1 MAEEVGAMIREPVVA
16 GSFYPGTAD
25 QLRSMLE
32 QLVDVT
38 VAKEDVVGALMP
50 HAGYQ
55 YSGGVAG
62 AVISRVRFTDTFVIM
77 GPSHTGLGE
86 PFSIMTEGTWKTPLG
101 EVEVNEELAKKIL
114 ASSRLLKED
123 HVAHLQEHAVEVQL
137 PFLQFF
143 ESDIRI
149 VPVILMP
156 ADVAA
161 YQEIGRAIAGAI
173 REIGREVVIIAS
185 GDMTHYETQRVAEQK
200 DQQGIEA
207 MLNLDEVELL
217 KRVRIKGIS
226 MCAYAPA
233 ACMISAAKELGAGE
247 AELVRYQTSGD
258 TTGDYSAVV
267 GYAGII
273 IKRGAMSPIAKLAKE
288 AVESYVREGKR
299 LRPANIT
306 PEMEAK
312 AGVFVS
318 LHKHRELRGCIGTFE
333 PVESNIAEEIVTNAI
348 SSATRDPRFLP
359 VRSDEL
365 ADLEYS
371 VDVLTTP
378 EPVESGDQLDPK
390 KYGVI
395 VEAGWRRGLLLPDL
409 EGVDSVE
416 AQIDICRMKA
426 GIGPEEDVKLYCFE
440 VNRYK

>member
-1 MAEEVGAMIREPVVA
+1 MIREPVVA
-16 GSFYPGTAD
+16 GSFYPGTAE
-25 QLRSMLE
+25 QLRSMLK
-32 QLVDVT
+32 QLVDSE
-38 VAKEDVVGALMP
+38 APKEDVVGALMP

-55 YSGGVAG
+55 YSGAVAG

-86 PFSIMTEGTWKTPLG
+86 PYSIMTGGTWKTPLG
-101 EVEVNEELAKKIL
+101 EVAVDEELGTKIL
-114 ASSRLLKED
+114 ASSRFLKED
-123 HVAHLQEHAVEVQL
+123 HVAHLQEHAVEVQI

-143 ESDIRI
+143 KPDVRI
-149 VPVILMP
+149 VPIILMP
-156 ADVAA
+156 ADVAV

-173 REIGREVVIIAS
+173 KALGREAVIIAS
-185 GDMTHYETQRVAEQK
+185 GDMTHYEPQKVASEK
-200 DQQGIEA
+200 DQQGIDA
-207 MLNLDEVELL
+207 ILSLDEVELL
-217 KRVRIKGIS
+217 KRVREKGIS

-233 ACMISAAKELGAGE
+233 AVMITAAKELGAGE

-273 IKRGAMSPIAKLAKE
+273 IKKGGMSPIAKLAKD
-288 AVESYVREGKR
+288 AVESYIRKGKR
-299 LRPANIT
+299 FRPTNLT

-318 LHKHRELRGCIGTFE
+318 LHKHHELRGCIGTFE
-333 PVESNIAEEIVTNAI
+333 PVESNVAEEIVTNAI
-348 SSATRDPRFLP
+348 SSATYDPRFLP
-359 VRSDEL
+359 VRKDEL

-378 EPVESGDQLDPK
+378 ELVENEDQLNPK

-395 VEAGWRRGLLLPDL
+395 VEAGWRKGLLLPDL
-409 EGVDSVE
+409 EGVDRVE
-416 AQIDICRMKA
+416 EQIAICRIKA
-426 GIGPEEDVKLYCFE
+426 GIGSEEDVRLYRFE
-440 VNRYK
+440 VKRYK

>member
-1 MAEEVGAMIREPVVA
+1 MIREPVVA
-16 GSFYPGTAD
+16 GSFYPGTAS

-32 QLVDVT
+32 QLVDVA

-86 PFSIMTEGTWKTPLG
+86 PYSIMTEGTWKTPLG
-101 EVEVNEELAKKIL
+101 EVVVDEELGKKIL
-114 ASSRLLKED
+114 ASSRFLKED

-143 ESDIRI
+143 KSDVKI
-149 VPVILMP
+149 VPIILMP
-156 ADVAA
+156 ADVAV
-161 YQEIGRAIAGAI
+161 YQGIGRAIAGTVEALD
-173 REIGREVVIIAS
+173 REVVIIAS
-185 GDMTHYETQRVAEQK
+185 GDMTHYEPQKVASEK
-200 DQQGIEA
+200 DHYGIEA
-207 MLNLDEVELL
+207 ILSLDEVELL
-217 KRVRIKGIS
+217 KRVREQGIS

-233 ACMISAAKELGAGE
+233 AVMIAAAKELGAGE

-273 IKRGAMSPIAKLAKE
+273 VKRGGLSPIAKLAKE

-299 LRPANIT
+299 FQPKNLV
-306 PEMEAK
+306 PEMEVR

-318 LHKHRELRGCIGTFE
+318 LHKHHELRGCIGTFE
-333 PVESNIAEEIVTNAI
+333 PVESNVAEEIVTNAI

-359 VRSDEL
+359 VRKDEL
-365 ADLEYS
+365 KDLEYS

-378 EPVESGDQLDPK
+378 EPVENEGQLDPK

-395 VEAGWRRGLLLPDL
+395 VEAGWRKGLLLPDL

-426 GIGPEEDVKLYCFE
+426 GISPGESVNLYRFE
-440 VNRYK
+440 VKRYK